1 MSLGTLSLL
10 LITGAGISPVWTVS
24 SSGQVGLGGMRTL
37 TEHAWES
44 KPITRV
50 PLWSLLQFLSWI
62 PAVMECDLE
71 VSAEIDPF
79 LPSYCG
85 HGVNHSNRKQTRM
98 AFFPYCFLDLLMKN
112 HSETWARKTSLGAK
126 SILTE
131 CKKALACGH
140 HVGFLLPSLTS
151 FHNSLISHLL
161 LWVCFKTRVWSC
173 SPLSVWKANKV
184 YKLNKPGQ
192 PPKIVIPGGE
202 QTSSCGLPAQHQR
215 LANTL
220 VRSSTFVLS

>member
-1 MSLGTLSLL
+1 
-10 LITGAGISPVWTVS
+10 
-24 SSGQVGLGGMRTL
+24 
-37 TEHAWES
+37 
-44 KPITRV
+44 
-50 PLWSLLQFLSWI
+50 
-62 PAVMECDLE
+62 MECDLE
-71 VSAEIDPF
+71 VWAEIDSF

-85 HGVNHSNRKQTRM
+85 HGVNHCNRKQPRM
-98 AFFPYCFLDLLMKN
+98 AFFTYCFLDLLIKS
-112 HSETWARKTSLGAK
+112 HSEIWALNMSLWTK

-131 CKKALACGH
+131 WRKALACGH
-140 HVGFLLPSLTS
+140 HVRFLLPSLTS

-161 LWVCFKTRVWSC
+161 FWVYFKTRVWSC
-173 SPLSVWKANKV
+173 SPPSVWKASKV